1 MQAPGVPAALP
12 RSRRSVDVPE
22 KPSIPPRPSA
32 EAPPRPAREIVRL
45 SVNGR
50 THEVAARPSDVLLD
64 TLRNELGLTG
74 TTRGCDMGTCGCCTV
89 HVDGVPTLSCLTL
102 TAFAEGKAIRTIED
116 VAPAGGELHPV
127 QRAFMTQGGSQCGFC
142 TPGFIMTSV
151 ALLASRPD
159 PTDEEIRRAIS
170 GNMCRCTGY
179 NKIVES
185 VKVAAAELRG
195 ERRPEPAPTG
205 PWAPSGPYDKPSA
218 DPRSGS
224 PGGKGAR

>member
-1 MQAPGVPAALP
+1 MHSAAAPQ
-12 RSRRSVDVPE
+12 
-22 KPSIPPRPSA
+22 
-32 EAPPRPAREIVRL
+32 PARQVVRL

-50 THEVAARPSDVLLD
+50 SHEIAVRPAEVLLD
-64 TLRNELGLTG
+64 TIRNDLGLTG

-102 TAFAEGKAIRTIED
+102 AVLAEGHEIRTIED
-116 VAPAGGELHPV
+116 VAPGGGELHPV

-151 ALLASRPD
+151 ALLRDHPD
-159 PTDEEIRRAIS
+159 PDDDQIRRAIS

-195 ERRPEPAPTG
+195 ERAPAAAAPG
-205 PWAPSGPYDKPSA
+205 PWAPSGPHDKPSLSKA
-218 DPRSGS
+218 APDGA
-224 PGGKGAR
+224 GGKEGR